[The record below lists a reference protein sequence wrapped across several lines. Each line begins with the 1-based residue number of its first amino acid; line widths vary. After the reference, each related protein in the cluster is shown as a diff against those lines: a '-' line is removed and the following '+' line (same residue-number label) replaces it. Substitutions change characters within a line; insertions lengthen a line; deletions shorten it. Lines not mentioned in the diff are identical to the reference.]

1 MNIVNNGGN
10 PTGISSDLLRPPRR
24 WTNGLL
30 LFIVVTVAAIIVW
43 AWWAELEEVTSGSG
57 QVIPASKIKVVQNL
71 EGGIVSAILVNDG
84 AQVKEGQVI
93 LRIDPTGFGA
103 RLNESLGRQ
112 AGMEATLTR
121 LRAEA
126 NGTEPEFSDELIEKW
141 PDLVSRELTLFQ
153 TRREG
158 LQASLSA
165 LNQLVRQRSQEITEL
180 RNQIRVFDRSLALAR
195 EELELMRPAVRD
207 GIVSR
212 VELFRTETR
221 VNDLDGQLSSAKL
234 SLPRVEATL
243 AEAQQRKA
251 EREKLFRSEA
261 LLERNTI
268 EVELAA
274 LTETISAE
282 QDRVARTDVRSPV
295 DGIVKEVKVT
305 TIGQVVQPGLDLI
318 EIVPLDDSLLIEAEV
333 RPADIAFLRPGQPA
347 IVKLTAYDFT
357 LYGTL
362 EGELERIS
370 ADTIEDEQGE
380 RFFKILVRTQRNFLG
395 EEDAG
400 NSILPGMVA
409 QVDVITGKK
418 TVLQYITSPL
428 LRVQGQALRER

>member
-1 MNIVNNGGN
+1 MTMANNGGN
-10 PTGISSDLLRPPRR
+10 PTGISADLLRPPRR

-30 LFIVVTVAAIIVW
+30 LFVVVTVAALIGW
-43 AWWAELEEVTSGSG
+43 AWWAELEEVTSGAG

-71 EGGIVSAILVNDG
+71 EGGIVSEILTKDG
-84 AQVKEGQVI
+84 AEVTEGQVL

-112 AGMEATLTR
+112 AGMEVTLTR

-126 NGTEPEFSDELIEKW
+126 EGTEPEFSDELIAKW
-141 PDLVSRELTLFQ
+141 PDLVSRELTLFIS
-153 TRREG
+153 RRDE
-158 LQASLSA
+158 LQASLNA
-165 LNQLVRQRSQEITEL
+165 LSQLVRQRSQEVAEK
-180 RNQIRVFDRSLALAR
+180 RNEIRVLGRSLALAQ
-195 EELELMRPAVRD
+195 EELDLMRPAVRD

-212 VELFRTETR
+212 VELFRAEAR
-221 VNDLDGQLSSAKL
+221 VNDLDGQLSSARL
-234 SLPRVEATL
+234 SLPRIQASL
-243 AEAQQRKA
+243 AESKQRLE
-251 EREKLFRSEA
+251 EREKQFRSEA

-268 EVELAA
+268 EVELSAM
-274 LTETISAE
+274 TETISAE

-295 DGIVKEVKVT
+295 DGIIKEIKVT
-305 TIGQVVQPGLDLI
+305 TIGQVVQPGLDLV

-347 IVKLTAYDFT
+347 VVKLTAYDFT

-380 RFFKILVRTQRNFLG
+380 RFFKILVRTKRNFLG
-395 EEDAG
+395 EEVAG

>member
-1 MNIVNNGGN
+1 MSMVNNGGN
-10 PTGISSDLLRPPRR
+10 PTGISADLLRPPRR

-30 LFIVVTVAAIIVW
+30 LFIVITVAALLGW
-43 AWWAELEEVTSGSG
+43 AWWAELEEVTSGQG

-71 EGGIVSAILVNDG
+71 EGGIVSAILTKDG
-84 AQVKEGQVI
+84 ALVKEGQVL

-103 RLNESLGRQ
+103 RLNESLGRR
-112 AGMEATLTR
+112 AGMEVTLTR

-126 NGTEPEFSDELIEKW
+126 DGTEPEFSDELVAQS
-141 PDLVSRELTLFQ
+141 PDLVSRELTLFLS
-153 TRREG
+153 RRDG
-158 LQASLSA
+158 LRASLSA
-165 LNQLVRQRSQEITEL
+165 LNELVLQRSQEVKEL
-180 RNQIRVFDRSLALAR
+180 RNQMRVVGRSLALAQ
-195 EELELMRPAVRD
+195 EELDLMRPAVAE

-221 VNDLDGQLSSAKL
+221 VNDLDGQHSSARL
-234 SLPRVEATL
+234 SLPRIQASL
-243 AEAQQRKA
+243 AEAKQRME
-251 EREKLFRSEA
+251 EREKQFRSEA

-268 EVELAA
+268 EVELSA
-274 LTETISAE
+274 LSENIGAE

-295 DGIVKEVKVT
+295 DGIIKEIKVT
-305 TIGQVVQPGLDLI
+305 TIGQVVQPGLDLV

-347 IVKLTAYDFT
+347 VVKLTAYDFT

-362 EGELERIS
+362 EGRLERIS

-380 RFFKILVRTQRNFLG
+380 RFFKILVRTERNFLG
-395 EEDAG
+395 EETAG

>member
-1 MNIVNNGGN
+1 MSMVSNGGN
-10 PTGISSDLLRPPRR
+10 PTGVSADLLRPPRR

-30 LFIVVTVAAIIVW
+30 LFIVVTIGALIGW
-43 AWWAELEEVTSGSG
+43 AYWAELEEVTSGTG

-71 EGGIVSAILVNDG
+71 EGGIVSAILTKDG
-84 AQVKEGQVI
+84 ALVKEGQVL

-112 AGMEATLTR
+112 AGMQVTLTR
-121 LRAEA
+121 LRAEST
-126 NGTEPEFSDELIEKW
+126 GTEPEFDDALIDQW
-141 PDLVSRELTLFQ
+141 PDLVSRELTLFLS
-153 TRREG
+153 RRES
-158 LQASLSA
+158 LQASVSA
-165 LNQLVRQRSQEITEL
+165 FKELVLQRSQEIKEL
-180 RNQIRVFDRSLALAR
+180 GNQIRVVGRSLALAK
-195 EELELMRPAVRD
+195 EELDLMRPAVAE

-212 VELFRTETR
+212 VELFRTEAR
-221 VNDLDGQLSSAKL
+221 VNDLDGQLSSARL
-234 SLPRVEATL
+234 SLPRIRATL
-243 AEAQQRKA
+243 AEAKQRLE
-251 EREKLFRSEA
+251 ERESQFRSEA
-261 LLERNTI
+261 LLELNNI
-268 EVELAA
+268 EVELSA
-274 LTETISAE
+274 LNETIGAE

-295 DGIVKEVKVT
+295 DGIIKEIKVT
-305 TIGQVVQPGLDLI
+305 TIGQVVQPGLDLV

-347 IVKLTAYDFT
+347 VVKLTAYDYT

-362 EGELERIS
+362 DGVLERIS

-395 EEDAG
+395 EEAAG

>member
-1 MNIVNNGGN
+1 MSMINNGGN
-10 PTGISSDLLRPPRR
+10 PTGISADLLRPPRR

-30 LFIVVTVAAIIVW
+30 LFIVVTVISLIGW
-43 AWWAELEEVTSGSG
+43 AWWAELEEVTSGAG
-57 QVIPASKIKVVQNL
+57 LVIPASKVKVVQNL
-71 EGGIVSAILVNDG
+71 EGGIVLAILTEDG
-84 AQVKEGQVI
+84 AQVKKGQVL

-112 AGMEATLTR
+112 AGMQVTLRR

-126 NGTEPEFSDELIEKW
+126 EETEPDFDDALIEQW
-141 PDLVSRELTLFQ
+141 PDLVSRELTLFLS
-153 TRREG
+153 RRES

-165 LNQLVRQRSQEITEL
+165 LNELVLQRGQEIKEV
-180 RNQIRVFDRSLALAR
+180 RNQIRVVGRSLSLAN
-195 EELELMRPAVRD
+195 EELELMRPAVRE

-212 VELFRTETR
+212 VELFRTESR
-221 VNDLDGQLSSAKL
+221 VNDLDGQLSSARL
-234 SLPRVEATL
+234 SLPRINATL
-243 AEAQQRKA
+243 AEAKQRLE
-251 EREKLFRSEA
+251 ERKKQFRSEA

-268 EVELAA
+268 EVELSA

-295 DGIVKEVKVT
+295 DGIVKELMVT
-305 TIGQVVQPGLDLI
+305 TIGQVVQPGLDLV
-318 EIVPLDDSLLIEAEV
+318 EIVPLDDTLLIEAEV

-347 IVKLTAYDFT
+347 VVKLTAYDFT

-370 ADTIEDEQGE
+370 VDTIEDEQGE
-380 RFFKILVRTQRNFLG
+380 RFYKILVRTQRNFLG
-395 EEDAG
+395 EEAAG
-400 NSILPGMVA
+400 NVILPGMVA

>member
-1 MNIVNNGGN
+1 MSMVQSGGN
-10 PTGISSDLLRPPRR
+10 PTGISADLLRPPRR

-30 LFIVVTVAAIIVW
+30 LFIVATVAAIIAW
-43 AWWAELEEVTSGSG
+43 AWWAELEEVTSGNG

-71 EGGIVSAILVNDG
+71 EGGIVSEILTKDG
-84 AQVKEGQVI
+84 ARVTEGQVL

-112 AGMEATLTR
+112 AGMRTTLTR

-126 NGTEPEFSDELIEKW
+126 DGAELQFSDELIENW
-141 PDLVSRELTLFQ
+141 PDLVTRESTLFIS
-153 TRREG
+153 RRAE

-165 LNQLVRQRSQEITEL
+165 LKELVTQRGQEIKEL
-180 RNQIRVFDRSLALAR
+180 RNQIRVLDRSLALAQ
-195 EELELMRPAVRD
+195 EELNLMRPAVRD

-212 VELFRTETR
+212 VELFRTEAR
-221 VNDLDGQLSSAKL
+221 VNDLEGQLSNAKL
-234 SLPRVEATL
+234 SLPRVQATL
-243 AEAQQRKA
+243 AEARQRLE
-251 EREKLFRSEA
+251 EREKQFRSEA
-261 LLERNTI
+261 LLERNAT

-282 QDRVARTDVRSPV
+282 QDRVARTDVRAPV
-295 DGIVKEVKVT
+295 DGIVKEIMVT
-305 TIGQVVQPGLDLI
+305 TIGQVVQPGLDLV

-347 IVKLTAYDFT
+347 VVRLTAYDFT
-357 LYGTL
+357 IFGTL
-362 EGELERIS
+362 EGELESIS

-380 RFFKILVRTQRNFLG
+380 QFYKILVRTQRNFLG

-400 NSILPGMVA
+400 NVILPGMVA
-409 QVDVITGKK
+409 QVDVITGNK
-418 TVLQYITSPL
+418 TVLQYVANPL
-428 LRVQGQALRER
+428 LRIKGQALRER

>member
-1 MNIVNNGGN
+1 MSMINNGGN
-10 PTGISSDLLRPPRR
+10 PTGISADLLRPPRR

-30 LFIVVTVAAIIVW
+30 LFIVVTVISLIGW
-43 AWWAELEEVTSGSG
+43 AWWAELEEVTSGAG
-57 QVIPASKIKVVQNL
+57 LVIPASKVKVVQNL
-71 EGGIVSAILVNDG
+71 EGGIVLAILTEDG
-84 AQVKEGQVI
+84 AQVKKGQVL

-112 AGMEATLTR
+112 AGMQVTLRR

-126 NGTEPEFSDELIEKW
+126 EETEPDFDDALIEQW
-141 PDLVSRELTLFQ
+141 PDLVSRELTLFLS
-153 TRREG
+153 RRES

-165 LNQLVRQRSQEITEL
+165 LNELVLQRGQEIKEV
-180 RNQIRVFDRSLALAR
+180 RNQIRVVGRSLSLAK
-195 EELELMRPAVRD
+195 EELELMRPAVQE

-221 VNDLDGQLSSAKL
+221 VNDLDGQLSSARL
-234 SLPRVEATL
+234 SLPRINATL
-243 AEAQQRKA
+243 AEAKQRLE
-251 EREKLFRSEA
+251 ERKKQFRSEA
-261 LLERNTI
+261 LLERNLL
-268 EVELAA
+268 EVELSA
-274 LTETISAE
+274 LTETIGAE

-295 DGIVKEVKVT
+295 DGIVKELKVT
-305 TIGQVVQPGLDLI
+305 TIGQVVQPGLDLV
-318 EIVPLDDSLLIEAEV
+318 EIVPLDDTLLIEAEV

-347 IVKLTAYDFT
+347 VVKLTAYDFT

-370 ADTIEDEQGE
+370 VDTIEDEQGE
-380 RFFKILVRTQRNFLG
+380 RFYKILVRTQRNFLG
-395 EEDAG
+395 EEAAG
-400 NSILPGMVA
+400 NVILPGMVA